1 MLLHRQQ
8 EPSCLRL
15 YLQHGP
21 DYTNQFMKLRVLEM
35 ATVSEFVQFG
45 FQTVGHFLL
54 FLPRKERVIGGA
66 KLHNV
71 RAVGFDLLP
80 LPGPAEVAC
89 EKNTEPLSALDHFH
103 SSRSRKTTAGT
114 WRIWAPLWVF
124 RSVGLDTLATGEE
137 GGVVWGLSSR
147 LWITSWPTSL
157 KCLPYI

>member
-8 EPSCLRL
+8 EPSCLCW

-35 ATVSEFVQFG
+35 AAVSEFVQFG

-71 RAVGFDLLP
+71 RTVGFDLLP

-89 EKNTEPLSALDHFH
+89 EKNTEPLSALDHCH
-103 SSRSRKTTAGT
+103 SSRSGEDHSRDMKNLSPTVSLQ
-114 WRIWAPLWVF
+114 IC
-124 RSVGLDTLATGEE
+124 RS
-137 GGVVWGLSSR
+137 
-147 LWITSWPTSL
+147 
-157 KCLPYI
+157 